1 MDAAVTYTDAKSD
14 NVGGSSTTFSSVTIG
29 TASSDRYVVVVATV
43 RTSGISDITM
53 TCTIAGVSAT
63 SVATV
68 ASLTASA
75 HRQNIFIAAVPTGT
89 TGNVVLT
96 FSRSSIRSMISVFAV
111 TGIDGLTA
119 SATATSTASPGSGTI
134 TIPAGGIAIAGS
146 YNILGGAYTWSN
158 LTEQHYSVFNTNNY
172 WAAASD
178 AFATLQTSRVI
189 TATMAGSPVQ
199 PVHCFAAWS
208 PSIGGGPAG
217 RLLRINSMEGGFFG

>member
-1 MDAAVTYTDAKSD
+1 MPGAVTYTDAKSD
-14 NVGGSSTTFSSVTIG
+14 NVGGSPITFSSVAIG

-43 RTSGISDITM
+43 RTSGTSDITM
-53 TCTIAGVSAT
+53 TCTIGGVSAT

-68 ASLTASA
+68 ASLTSSA

-96 FSRSSIRSMISVFAV
+96 FSRASIRSMISVFAV

-158 LTEQHYSVFNTNNY
+158 LTERHDSVFATSNY

-199 PVHCFAAWS
+199 PVTCFAAWAPLS
-208 PSIGGGPAG
+208 GGPTSSI
-217 RLLRINSMEGGFFG
+217 LSYWIE

>member
-1 MDAAVTYTDAKSD
+1 MAAAVTYTDAKSD
-14 NVGGSSTTFSSVTIG
+14 NVGGASTTFSSVAIG
-29 TASSDRYVVVVATV
+29 TASSDRYVVAVATV
-43 RTSGISDITM
+43 RSAGTSDITM
-53 TCTIAGVSAT
+53 TCTIGGVSAT
-63 SVATV
+63 SAATV
-68 ASLTASA
+68 ASLTSSA

-96 FSRSSIRSMISVFAV
+96 FSRSAIRSMISVFAV

-158 LTEQHYSVFNTNNY
+158 LTERHDDVFNTNNY
-172 WAAASD
+172 WSAASD

-199 PVHCFAAWS
+199 PVTCFAAWAQLS
-208 PSIGGGPAG
+208 GGPTSSI
-217 RLLRINSMEGGFFG
+217 LSYWIE